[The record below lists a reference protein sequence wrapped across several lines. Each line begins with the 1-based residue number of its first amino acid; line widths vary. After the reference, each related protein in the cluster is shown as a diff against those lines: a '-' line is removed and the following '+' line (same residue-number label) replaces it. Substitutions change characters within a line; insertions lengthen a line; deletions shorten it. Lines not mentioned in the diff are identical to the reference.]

1 MNIIYDRGMGGDKI
15 CKLFNNDSFSQIL
28 LFVCPS
34 TNIVNQ
40 HLAHQEKKSNK
51 KLMLF
56 VCPSTN
62 IVNQHL
68 AHQEKKS
75 NKKLLLFICP
85 STNNGSD
92 GKN

>member
-1 MNIIYDRGMGGDKI
+1 MEIRFESFLIKTVFHKNIVNQHLAHREKKSNK
-15 CKLFNNDSFSQIL
+15 KLL

-40 HLAHQEKKSNK
+40 HLAHQEKKY
-51 KLMLF
+51 
-56 VCPSTN
+56 
-62 IVNQHL
+62 
-68 AHQEKKS
+68 